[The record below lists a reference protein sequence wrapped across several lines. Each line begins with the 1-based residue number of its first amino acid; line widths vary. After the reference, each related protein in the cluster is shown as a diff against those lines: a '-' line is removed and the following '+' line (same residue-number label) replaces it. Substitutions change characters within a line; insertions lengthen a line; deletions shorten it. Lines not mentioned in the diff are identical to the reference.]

1 MLSYAEKLTKQSSN
15 INKKNIDNLKSLG
28 LEDKDILELNQ
39 VIAYFNYVNRIVDG
53 LGVQLEKERRTTND

>member
-53 LGVQLEKERRTTND
+53 LGVQLEKGRGTKND

>member
-1 MLSYAEKLTKQSSN
+1 MLSYAEKLTKLNSN
-15 INKKNIDNLKSLG
+15 INKENIDNLKSLG